1 MVLMNSG
8 LSGPDFPNKEV
19 FFEKNFPLGTKSR
32 LTLRGLTTT
41 LVLSKNSYSMAAIKN
56 ILFDLGNVLLNLN
69 LDKTEEAFREL
80 LQEEFEMAYLKYEA
94 DRLFE
99 QLEVGKITPFE
110 FIQGMRSAADVPMS
124 DDDIIDGWNALLGDL
139 PMARIDY
146 LQQLS
151 KDYNIYLLSNTNA
164 IHIMWLNDYLR
175 EQYNMQLEDF
185 TGLFQ
190 KHYFSFELRLR
201 KPQKAIFEHVIQ
213 DAGIDPEATL
223 FVDDGKPNIE
233 TASAL
238 GFQTYHHDP
247 RIDIIN
253 SLPAKLA

>member
-1 MVLMNSG
+1 MVPWALI
-8 LSGPDFPNKEV
+8 LATRRLWAFAERRRNK
-19 FFEKNFPLGTKSR
+19 KR
-32 LTLRGLTTT
+32 LTLRRFTTT
-41 LVLSKNSYSMAAIKN
+41 LVGSKTPLRMATIKN

-69 LDKTEEAFREL
+69 LDKTEEAFRDL

-110 FIQGMRSAADVPMS
+110 FIQGMRSAAEVPMS

-146 LQQLS
+146 LKELS
-151 KDYNIYLLSNTNA
+151 QDYNIYLLSNTNA

-175 EQYNMQLEDF
+175 EQYNMRIGDF

-213 DAGIDPEATL
+213 DAGIDPKVTL
-223 FVDDGKPNIE
+223 FVDDGKVNIQ
-233 TASAL
+233 TAQQL
-238 GFQTYHHDP
+238 GFQTYLHDP
-247 RIDIIN
+247 RMDITQ
-253 SLPAKLA
+253 SLPAKLS